1 MSEAHGHN
9 YEKWAFC
16 GFRINGSDLGGPW
29 TATESLASVYMT
41 EIRFVRLGKIPFY
54 LS

>member
-1 MSEAHGHN
+1 MGTIMKN
-9 YEKWAFC
+9 GPFC
-16 GFRINGSDLGGPW
+16 GFRINGSDLGAIYPCPW